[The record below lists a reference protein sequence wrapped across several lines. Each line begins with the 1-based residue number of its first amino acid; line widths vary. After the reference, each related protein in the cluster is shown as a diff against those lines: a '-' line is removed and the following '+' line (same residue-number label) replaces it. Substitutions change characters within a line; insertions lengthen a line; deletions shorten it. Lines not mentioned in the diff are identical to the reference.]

1 MLKAWST
8 RHAPLPLPFAWVLI
22 GSTLSDA
29 LLAGVL
35 LAYPRDRASTASG
48 APIGMGRVVF
58 VAAATALFFVAK
70 LPLLTA
76 SGVHPFGLMHLVYVD
91 LVGVIPAVGLSLLAA
106 ARFAPARGSR
116 PLISPSVRAAALASL
131 GLLAVGFYATFW
143 EPFRLRCERAS
154 VPVAAGRDGRGAVR
168 IGVLTD
174 LQTNRVTDYERGAI
188 DRLMA
193 LRADVILLPG
203 DLFQGTDDEF
213 ERELPALRHLLSR
226 LSAPGGVYFAMGDVD
241 QHPDRVPRMIE
252 GTRVEPLV
260 NRVVRVSVG
269 DRRFSIGGVELDY
282 ASTGARE
289 TVRSAR
295 RGARRWGHPHP
306 GRPPSRRGP
315 GPAAGLAD
323 RPDGRGPHPRRP
335 GGRPVVRPPH
345 DPERRPSRRRRRGA
359 ARPRREPHLREPRRG
374 MRTRPGASD
383 SLPLPARNHAPDDR
397 RPALAAVRSSPRPC
411 RGPVERPTPA
421 PGIWP

>member
-1 MLKAWST
+1 MS
-8 RHAPLPLPFAWVLI
+8 PLPLPFAWVLI

-29 LLAGVL
+29 LVAGIL

-48 APIGMGRVVF
+48 APIGMGKVVF
-58 VAAATALFFVAK
+58 GAAATSLFIVAK
-70 LPLLTA
+70 VPLLTA
-76 SGVHPFGLMHLVYVD
+76 SGVRPFGLMHLVYVD

-131 GLLAVGFYATFW
+131 GLLAVGSYATFW

-168 IGVLTD
+168 IGVLAD
-174 LQTNRVTDYERGAI
+174 LQTSRVTDYERGAI

-203 DLFQGTDDEF
+203 DLFQGSGDEF

-241 QHPDRVPRMIE
+241 QHPDRVRRMIE

-269 DRRFSIGGVELDY
+269 DRLFSIGGVELDY
-282 ASTGARE
+282 ASKGARA
-289 TVRSAR
+289 TVHQLDEASGDGDIRILLAHRPDVALGLRPKSRIDLTVAGHTHGGQVVVPWLGPPMTLSGVPR
-295 RGARRWGHPHP
+295 VVAAGGLHDLGGNRIYVSRGVGCERGQAPRIRFLCPPELTLLTIGD
-306 GRPPSRRGP
+306 PPS
-315 GPAAGLAD
+315 
-323 RPDGRGPHPRRP
+323 
-335 GGRPVVRPPH
+335 
-345 DPERRPSRRRRRGA
+345 PE
-359 ARPRREPHLREPRRG
+359 
-374 MRTRPGASD
+374 
-383 SLPLPARNHAPDDR
+383 
-397 RPALAAVRSSPRPC
+397 
-411 RGPVERPTPA
+411 
-421 PGIWP
+421 